1 MKQKNILIALA
12 AAVVAGGYCTGS
24 VPQGANG
31 GQGDVRP
38 VETANAVFR
47 VGTCNVRVWSKKD
60 LAEGNVWDERRDD
73 LIALLRRLDMDV
85 FGFQEVHG
93 RPYRE
98 LCAGLK
104 EWELVDDYDVSTP
117 VAYRKSRFDLV
128 KKGVFWLSETPDVP
142 RSMGWGAKYI
152 RPCLYLILKDKQ
164 SGRKLCFV
172 NTHTDHIVVK
182 ARVEG
187 MKLIMERMKSFSEGL
202 PVPAIEARKVLKDAR
217 DISEKKDPGPI
228 NTYHAFGR
236 AKPRER
242 LRVDYI
248 YVSDGVRVRDFVT
261 HNDKRP
267 DTDRYPSDHYPL
279 SATIELP

>member
-1 MKQKNILIALA
+1 MRVKMKNIIIAFA
-12 AAVVAGGYCTGS
+12 AAVMAGDCCAAN
-24 VPQGANG
+24 VPQGSDS
-31 GQGDVRP
+31 GQGTARP
-38 VETANAVFR
+38 AETAKAMFR

-142 RSMGWGAKYI
+142 R
-152 RPCLYLILKDKQ
+152 
-164 SGRKLCFV
+164 
-172 NTHTDHIVVK
+172 
-182 ARVEG
+182 
-187 MKLIMERMKSFSEGL
+187 
-202 PVPAIEARKVLKDAR
+202 
-217 DISEKKDPGPI
+217 
-228 NTYHAFGR
+228 

-248 YVSDGVRVRDFVT
+248 YVSNGIRVCDFVT
-261 HNDKRP
+261 HDDKRP
-267 DTDRYPSDHYPL
+267 GTDRYPSDHYPL
-279 SATIELP
+279 SATIELPPDSTPDTMK

>member
-1 MKQKNILIALA
+1 MKNIIVAFA
-12 AAVVAGGYCTGS
+12 AAVMAGDCCTAN
-24 VPQGANG
+24 VPQGADD
-31 GQGDVRP
+31 GQGTARP
-38 VETANAVFR
+38 AETAKAVLR

-60 LAEGNVWDERRDD
+60 LAEGNVWDERKDD

-172 NTHTDHIVVK
+172 NTHTDHIAVK
-182 ARVEG
+182 ARRG
-187 MKLIMERMKSFSEGL
+187 S
-202 PVPAIEARKVLKDAR
+202 
-217 DISEKKDPGPI
+217 
-228 NTYHAFGR
+228 
-236 AKPRER
+236 
-242 LRVDYI
+242 RV
-248 YVSDGVRVRDFVT
+248 
-261 HNDKRP
+261 
-267 DTDRYPSDHYPL
+267 
-279 SATIELP
+279 

>member
-1 MKQKNILIALA
+1 MKLKNMLVMFA
-12 AAVVAGGYCTGS
+12 AVVVAGGCCTAGVS
-24 VPQGANG
+24 QGA
-31 GQGDVRP
+31 VP
-38 VETANAVFR
+38 VAAHVAIR

-60 LAEGNVWDERRDD
+60 LAEGNVWDERKDD

-172 NTHTDHIVVK
+172 NTHTDHIAVK
-182 ARVEG
+182 ARRG
-187 MKLIMERMKSFSEGL
+187 S
-202 PVPAIEARKVLKDAR
+202 
-217 DISEKKDPGPI
+217 
-228 NTYHAFGR
+228 
-236 AKPRER
+236 
-242 LRVDYI
+242 RV
-248 YVSDGVRVRDFVT
+248 
-261 HNDKRP
+261 
-267 DTDRYPSDHYPL
+267 
-279 SATIELP
+279 

>member
-1 MKQKNILIALA
+1 MMCHTTNKMKTMVVALA
-12 AAVVAGGYCTGS
+12 VVVVAMGCCTAS
-24 VPQGANG
+24 VAAPVAAAPVAAN
-31 GQGDVRP
+31 V
-38 VETANAVFR
+38 AIR

-117 VAYRKSRFDLV
+117 VAYRKSRFDIV

-142 RSMGWGAKYI
+142 R
-152 RPCLYLILKDKQ
+152 
-164 SGRKLCFV
+164 
-172 NTHTDHIVVK
+172 
-182 ARVEG
+182 
-187 MKLIMERMKSFSEGL
+187 
-202 PVPAIEARKVLKDAR
+202 
-217 DISEKKDPGPI
+217 
-228 NTYHAFGR
+228 

-248 YVSDGVRVRDFVT
+248 YVSNGIRVCDFVT
-261 HNDKRP
+261 HDDKRP
-267 DTDRYPSDHYPL
+267 GTDRYPSDHYPL
-279 SATIELP
+279 SATIELPTDSTPDTMK